1 MAEQRSQKEVIEESI
16 KILKGM
22 EKELSHD
29 KIIFDDCDIPGNKS
43 VNCPM
48 ERVENRLHIDYR
60 QIGCPLDR
68 KQKYQIF
75 DSWVDSLGC
84 FERCEVFEKS
94 GQTIILGKNAF
105 ENTISE
111 IQNAIKR
118 LKDGKYNQDTNRRKD
133 SRSQI

>member
-1 MAEQRSQKEVIEESI
+1 MKEQRSQKEVIEESI

-68 KQKYQIF
+68 KQKYQLF
-75 DSWVDSLGC
+75 SSWVDCLGC
-84 FERCEVFEKS
+84 FERCKVFEKS
-94 GQTIILGKNAF
+94 GQRIVLRKDNFVNDVI
-105 ENTISE
+105 E
-111 IQNAIKR
+111 IRRAIKR
-118 LKDGKYNQDTNRRKD
+118 LQMQKVFGR
-133 SRSQI
+133 

>member
-1 MAEQRSQKEVIEESI
+1 MKEQRSQKEVIEESI

-29 KIIFDDCDIPGNKS
+29 KIIFDDRDIPGNKS

-60 QIGCPLDR
+60 QIGCPFDQ
-68 KQKYQIF
+68 KQKYQLF
-75 DSWVDSLGC
+75 SNWVDCLGC

-94 GQTIILGKNAF
+94 GQRIILGKDKFVNDM
-105 ENTISE
+105 IE
-111 IQNAIKR
+111 IKRAIKR
-118 LKDGKYNQDTNRRKD
+118 LQMQKVFGR
-133 SRSQI
+133 

>member
-1 MAEQRSQKEVIEESI
+1 MKEQRSQKKVIEESI

-48 ERVENRLHIDYR
+48 ERVENRLHIDHR

-68 KQKYQIF
+68 KQKYQLF
-75 DSWVDSLGC
+75 SSWVDCLGC
-84 FERCEVFEKS
+84 FERCEIFEKS
-94 GQTIILGKNAF
+94 GQTIALGKNRF
-105 ENTISE
+105 VDDVIE
-111 IQNAIKR
+111 IRRVIKR
-118 LKDGKYNQDTNRRKD
+118 LQMQKVFGK
-133 SRSQI
+133 